1 MTTYKHFCKTL
12 FFIGISLSFSLY
24 ADQQLEVLE
33 VKTSQSYEISKNL
46 PGELLPF
53 QQSKIAF
60 EITGRISSIYVDI
73 GDRVKKDEV
82 LAKLDDSEVN
92 ANLEQAV
99 ARLDLA
105 NQVLNRFEDLRK
117 KGFISI
123 QDFDKAKSEYLV
135 AKSQVKFFE
144 VKKSQTILRAPY
156 DGFIQN
162 RFVDEGTVING
173 SNPILEI
180 LDANKVEAHVS
191 IPENL
196 VNNLEV
202 SNDYVFEIGQEKAK
216 GKFKRLAPMSAS
228 GSNSRLAIFEF
239 SDFFIP
245 GSVIDLIIKIKKSEQ
260 GIWLPINSLSQSE
273 QGLWSVYT
281 VSDDG
286 SNRVEKDLV
295 RILHFEN
302 NYAYVS
308 GTLKDGD
315 LVILGGYIAYFM
327 YLYGIHPAWGCLLYT
342 SPSPRDVEEYRMPSS
357 A

>member
-1 MTTYKHFCKTL
+1 MTIYKHFCKTL
-12 FFIGISLSFSLY
+12 FLVGISLSFSLY

-117 KGFISI
+117 KGFISV

-202 SNDYVFEIGQEKAK
+202 SNDYFFEIGQEKAK

-315 LVILGGYIAYFM
+315 LVILGGLSKIIEGQT
-327 YLYGIHPAWGCLLYT
+327 L
-342 SPSPRDVEEYRMPSS
+342 
-357 A
+357 

>member
-1 MTTYKHFCKTL
+1 MTIYKNFCKTL
-12 FFIGISLSFSLY
+12 FLVGISMSFSLY

-202 SNDYVFEIGQEKAK
+202 SNDYTFEIGQEKAI

-260 GIWLPINSLSQSE
+260 GTWLPINSLSQSE

-315 LVILGGYIAYFM
+315 LVILGGLSKIIEGQT
-327 YLYGIHPAWGCLLYT
+327 L
-342 SPSPRDVEEYRMPSS
+342 
-357 A
+357 

>member
-1 MTTYKHFCKTL
+1 MTIYKHFCKTL
-12 FFIGISLSFSLY
+12 FLVGISLSFSLY

-60 EITGRISSIYVDI
+60 EITGRISSIFVDI

-196 VNNLEV
+196 INNLEV
-202 SNDYVFEIGQEKAK
+202 SNDYSFEIGQEKAI

-315 LVILGGYIAYFM
+315 LVILGGLSKIIEGQT
-327 YLYGIHPAWGCLLYT
+327 L
-342 SPSPRDVEEYRMPSS
+342 
-357 A
+357 

>member
-1 MTTYKHFCKTL
+1 MTIYKHFCKTL
-12 FFIGISLSFSLY
+12 FLVGISLSFSLY
-24 ADQQLEVLE
+24 ANQQLEVLE

-202 SNDYVFEIGQEKAK
+202 SNDYFFEIGQEKAK

-315 LVILGGYIAYFM
+315 LVILGGLSKIIEGQT
-327 YLYGIHPAWGCLLYT
+327 L
-342 SPSPRDVEEYRMPSS
+342 
-357 A
+357 

>member
-1 MTTYKHFCKTL
+1 MTIYKHFCKAL
-12 FFIGISLSFSLY
+12 FLVGISLSFSLY

-315 LVILGGYIAYFM
+315 LVILGGLSKIIEGQT
-327 YLYGIHPAWGCLLYT
+327 L
-342 SPSPRDVEEYRMPSS
+342 
-357 A
+357 

>member
-24 ADQQLEVLE
+24 SDQQLEVLE

-60 EITGRISSIYVDI
+60 EITGRISSISVDI
-73 GDRVKKDEV
+73 GDRVKRDDV

-202 SNDYVFEIGQEKAK
+202 SNDYTFEIGQEKAI

-239 SDFFIP
+239 SNFFIP

-281 VSDDG
+281 VSSDG

-295 RILHFEN
+295 RVLHFEN

-315 LVILGGYIAYFM
+315 LVILGGLSKIIEGQT
-327 YLYGIHPAWGCLLYT
+327 L
-342 SPSPRDVEEYRMPSS
+342 
-357 A
+357 

>member
-1 MTTYKHFCKTL
+1 MTIYKHFCKTL
-12 FFIGISLSFSLY
+12 FLFGISLSFSLY

-73 GDRVKKDEV
+73 GDRVKKDDV

-202 SNDYVFEIGQEKAK
+202 SNDYTFEIGQEKAI

-245 GSVIDLIIKIKKSEQ
+245 GSVIDLIIKIKKNEQ

-315 LVILGGYIAYFM
+315 LVILGGLSKIIEGQT
-327 YLYGIHPAWGCLLYT
+327 L
-342 SPSPRDVEEYRMPSS
+342 
-357 A
+357 

>member
-1 MTTYKHFCKTL
+1 MTINKNFCKTL
-12 FFIGISLSFSLY
+12 LFLGISFSFLLY
-24 ADQQLEVLE
+24 ADQQIEVLE
-33 VKTSQSYEISKNL
+33 VKTSQSYEIAKNL

-60 EITGRISSIYVDI
+60 EITGRILSISVDI
-73 GDRVKKDEV
+73 GDKVKKDDV
-82 LAKLDDSEVN
+82 LAKLDDSEIN
-92 ANLEQAV
+92 ASLEQAV

-105 NQVLNRFEDLRK
+105 SQVLSRFEDLRK

-123 QDFDKAKSEYLV
+123 QDFDEAKSEYLV

-156 DGFIQN
+156 DGFVQS

-196 VNNLEV
+196 IANLEV
-202 SNDYVFEIGQEKAK
+202 SNDYIFQIGNEKVF

-239 SDFFIP
+239 SNFFIP
-245 GSVIDLIIKIKKSEQ
+245 GSVIDLIIKINKNEN

-281 VSDDG
+281 VSNDG

-295 RILHFEN
+295 RVLHFEN

-308 GTLKDGD
+308 GTFKDGD
-315 LVILGGYIAYFM
+315 LVILGGLSKIIEGQT
-327 YLYGIHPAWGCLLYT
+327 L
-342 SPSPRDVEEYRMPSS
+342 
-357 A
+357 

>member
-1 MTTYKHFCKTL
+1 MTIYKHFCKTL
-12 FFIGISLSFSLY
+12 FLVGISLSFSLY

-73 GDRVKKDEV
+73 GDRVKKDEM

-202 SNDYVFEIGQEKAK
+202 SNDYVFEIGQQKAK

-315 LVILGGYIAYFM
+315 LVILGGLSKIIEGQT
-327 YLYGIHPAWGCLLYT
+327 L
-342 SPSPRDVEEYRMPSS
+342 
-357 A
+357 

>member
-1 MTTYKHFCKTL
+1 MTIYKHFCKTL
-12 FFIGISLSFSLY
+12 FLVGISMSFSLY

-73 GDRVKKDEV
+73 GDRVKKDDV

-202 SNDYVFEIGQEKAK
+202 SNDYTFEIGQEKAI

-245 GSVIDLIIKIKKSEQ
+245 GSVIDLIIKIRKSEQ
-260 GIWLPINSLSQSE
+260 GVWLPINSLSQSE

-308 GTLKDGD
+308 GTLKNGD
-315 LVILGGYIAYFM
+315 LVILGGLSKIIEGQT
-327 YLYGIHPAWGCLLYT
+327 L
-342 SPSPRDVEEYRMPSS
+342 
-357 A
+357 

>member
-24 ADQQLEVLE
+24 SDQQLEVLE

-73 GDRVKKDEV
+73 GDRVKKDDV

-202 SNDYVFEIGQEKAK
+202 SNDYTFEIGQEKAI

-245 GSVIDLIIKIKKSEQ
+245 GSVIDLIIKVQKSEK

-281 VSDDG
+281 VSSDG

-295 RILHFEN
+295 RVLHFEN

-315 LVILGGYIAYFM
+315 LVILGGLSKIIEGQT
-327 YLYGIHPAWGCLLYT
+327 L
-342 SPSPRDVEEYRMPSS
+342 
-357 A
+357 

>member
-12 FFIGISLSFSLY
+12 FFIGISISFSLY
-24 ADQQLEVLE
+24 SDQQLEVLE

-73 GDRVKKDEV
+73 GDRVKKDDV

-315 LVILGGYIAYFM
+315 LVILGGLSKIIEGQT
-327 YLYGIHPAWGCLLYT
+327 L
-342 SPSPRDVEEYRMPSS
+342 
-357 A
+357 

>member
-12 FFIGISLSFSLY
+12 FLLGISLSFLLY

-73 GDRVKKDEV
+73 GDRVKEDDV

-315 LVILGGYIAYFM
+315 LVILGGLSKIIEGQT
-327 YLYGIHPAWGCLLYT
+327 L
-342 SPSPRDVEEYRMPSS
+342 
-357 A
+357 

>member
-1 MTTYKHFCKTL
+1 MTTCKHFCKAL
-12 FFIGISLSFSLY
+12 FFIGISLPFSLY
-24 ADQQLEVLE
+24 SDQRLEVLE

-73 GDRVKKDEV
+73 GDRVKKDDV

-202 SNDYVFEIGQEKAK
+202 SNDYTFEIGQEKAN

-245 GSVIDLIIKIKKSEQ
+245 GSVIDLIIKIEKSEQ

-315 LVILGGYIAYFM
+315 LVILGGLSKIIEGQT
-327 YLYGIHPAWGCLLYT
+327 L
-342 SPSPRDVEEYRMPSS
+342 
-357 A
+357 

>member
-1 MTTYKHFCKTL
+1 MTIYKNFCKTL
-12 FFIGISLSFSLY
+12 FLVGISMSFSLY

-180 LDANKVEAHVS
+180 LDANNVEAHVS

-202 SNDYVFEIGQEKAK
+202 SNDYTFEIGQEKAI

-239 SDFFIP
+239 TDFFIP
-245 GSVIDLIIKIKKSEQ
+245 GSVIDLIIKIRKSEQ
-260 GIWLPINSLSQSE
+260 GVWLPINSLSQSE

-308 GTLKDGD
+308 GTLKNGD
-315 LVILGGYIAYFM
+315 LVILGGLSKIIEGQT
-327 YLYGIHPAWGCLLYT
+327 L
-342 SPSPRDVEEYRMPSS
+342 
-357 A
+357 

>member
-1 MTTYKHFCKTL
+1 MTIYKHFCKTL
-12 FFIGISLSFSLY
+12 FLCGIYLSFSLY

-33 VKTSQSYEISKNL
+33 VKTSDTYEISKNL

-60 EITGRISSIYVDI
+60 EITGRILSIYVDI
-73 GDRVKKDEV
+73 GDKVKKGDL
-82 LAKLDDSEVN
+82 LAQLDDSEIN
-92 ANLEQAV
+92 ASLEQAV

-105 NQVLNRFEDLRK
+105 NQVLKRFEDLRK

-123 QDFDKAKSEYLV
+123 QDYDKAKSEYLV
-135 AKSQVKFFE
+135 AKSQVKYFE
-144 VKKSQTILRAPY
+144 VKKSQTILKAPY

-191 IPENL
+191 IPEKL
-196 VNNLEV
+196 IPNLEV
-202 SNDYVFEIGQEKAK
+202 FNDYSFQIGQKTVF
-216 GKFKRLAPMSAS
+216 GTLKRLAPMAAS

-239 SDFFIP
+239 NDFFIP
-245 GSVIDLIIKIKKSEQ
+245 GSLIDLVVKVKKNEK

-281 VSDDG
+281 VSNDG
-286 SNRVEKDLV
+286 TNTVEKDIV
-295 RILHFEN
+295 QIIHFEKN
-302 NYAYVS
+302 FAFVS

-315 LVILGGYIAYFM
+315 LVILGGLSKIIEGQT
-327 YLYGIHPAWGCLLYT
+327 L
-342 SPSPRDVEEYRMPSS
+342 
-357 A
+357 

>member
-1 MTTYKHFCKTL
+1 MTIYKHFCKTL
-12 FFIGISLSFSLY
+12 FLVGISLSFSLY

-196 VNNLEV
+196 VNNFEV

-315 LVILGGYIAYFM
+315 LVILGGLSKIIEGQT
-327 YLYGIHPAWGCLLYT
+327 L
-342 SPSPRDVEEYRMPSS
+342 
-357 A
+357 

>member
-1 MTTYKHFCKTL
+1 MTINKNFCKTL
-12 FFIGISLSFSLY
+12 LFLWISFSFSLY
-24 ADQQLEVLE
+24 ADQQIEVLE
-33 VKTSQSYEISKNL
+33 VKTSQSYEIAKNL

-60 EITGRISSIYVDI
+60 EITGRILSISVDI
-73 GDRVKKDEV
+73 GDKVKKDDV
-82 LAKLDDSEVN
+82 LAKLDDSEIN
-92 ANLEQAV
+92 ASLEQAV

-105 NQVLNRFEDLRK
+105 SQVLSRFEDLRK

-123 QDFDKAKSEYLV
+123 QDFDEAKSEYLV

-156 DGFIQN
+156 DGFVQS

-196 VNNLEV
+196 IANLEV
-202 SNDYVFEIGQEKAK
+202 SNDYIFQIGNEKVF

-239 SDFFIP
+239 SNFFIP
-245 GSVIDLIIKIKKSEQ
+245 GSVIDLIIKINKNEN

-281 VSDDG
+281 VSNDG

-295 RILHFEN
+295 RVLHFEN

-315 LVILGGYIAYFM
+315 LVILGGLSKIIEGQT
-327 YLYGIHPAWGCLLYT
+327 L
-342 SPSPRDVEEYRMPSS
+342 
-357 A
+357 

>member
-1 MTTYKHFCKTL
+1 MTIYKHFCKTL
-12 FFIGISLSFSLY
+12 FLVGISLSFSLY
-24 ADQQLEVLE
+24 ADQRLEVLE

-315 LVILGGYIAYFM
+315 LVILGGLSKIIEGQT
-327 YLYGIHPAWGCLLYT
+327 L
-342 SPSPRDVEEYRMPSS
+342 
-357 A
+357 

>member
-1 MTTYKHFCKTL
+1 MTIYKHFCKTL
-12 FFIGISLSFSLY
+12 FLVGIPLSFSLY

-60 EITGRISSIYVDI
+60 EITGRISSIFVDI
-73 GDRVKKDEV
+73 GDSVKKDEV

-315 LVILGGYIAYFM
+315 LVILGGLSKIIEGQT
-327 YLYGIHPAWGCLLYT
+327 L
-342 SPSPRDVEEYRMPSS
+342 
-357 A
+357 

>member
-1 MTTYKHFCKTL
+1 MTIYKHFCKTL
-12 FFIGISLSFSLY
+12 FLVGISLSFSLY

-281 VSDDG
+281 ISDDG

-315 LVILGGYIAYFM
+315 LVILGGLSKIIEGQT
-327 YLYGIHPAWGCLLYT
+327 L
-342 SPSPRDVEEYRMPSS
+342 
-357 A
+357 

>member
-1 MTTYKHFCKTL
+1 MTTYKHFCKAL

-24 ADQQLEVLE
+24 SDQRLEVLE

-73 GDRVKKDEV
+73 GDRVKKDDV

-202 SNDYVFEIGQEKAK
+202 SNDYFFEIGQEKAK

-245 GSVIDLIIKIKKSEQ
+245 GSVIDLIIKIEKSEQ
-260 GIWLPINSLSQSE
+260 GMWLPINSLSQSE

-315 LVILGGYIAYFM
+315 LVILGGLSKIIEGQT
-327 YLYGIHPAWGCLLYT
+327 L
-342 SPSPRDVEEYRMPSS
+342 
-357 A
+357 

>member
-1 MTTYKHFCKTL
+1 MTIYKHFCKTL
-12 FFIGISLSFSLY
+12 FLVGISLSFSLY

-202 SNDYVFEIGQEKAK
+202 SNDYFFEIGQEKAK

-245 GSVIDLIIKIKKSEQ
+245 GSVIDLIIMIKKNEQ
-260 GIWLPINSLSQSE
+260 GVWLPINSLSQSE

-315 LVILGGYIAYFM
+315 LVILGGLSKIIEGQT
-327 YLYGIHPAWGCLLYT
+327 L
-342 SPSPRDVEEYRMPSS
+342 
-357 A
+357 

>member
-1 MTTYKHFCKTL
+1 MTIYKHFCKTL
-12 FFIGISLSFSLY
+12 FLVGISLSFSLY

-60 EITGRISSIYVDI
+60 EITGRISSIFVDI

-202 SNDYVFEIGQEKAK
+202 SNDYFFEIGQEKAK

-273 QGLWSVYT
+273 QGLWSVFT
-281 VSDDG
+281 VSNDG
-286 SNRVEKDLV
+286 LNKVERDLV
-295 RILHFEN
+295 QIIHFEN

-315 LVILGGYIAYFM
+315 LVLLGGLSKIIEGQT
-327 YLYGIHPAWGCLLYT
+327 L
-342 SPSPRDVEEYRMPSS
+342 
-357 A
+357 

>member
-1 MTTYKHFCKTL
+1 MTIYKHFCKTL
-12 FFIGISLSFSLY
+12 FLVGISLSFSLY

-60 EITGRISSIYVDI
+60 EINGRISSIFVDI

-202 SNDYVFEIGQEKAK
+202 SNDYTFEIGQEKAI

-239 SDFFIP
+239 TDFFIP
-245 GSVIDLIIKIKKSEQ
+245 GSVIDLIIKIRKSEQ
-260 GIWLPINSLSQSE
+260 GVWLPINSLSQSE

-308 GTLKDGD
+308 GTLKNGD
-315 LVILGGYIAYFM
+315 LVILGGLSKIIEGQT
-327 YLYGIHPAWGCLLYT
+327 L
-342 SPSPRDVEEYRMPSS
+342 
-357 A
+357 

>member
-1 MTTYKHFCKTL
+1 MTIYKHFCKTL
-12 FFIGISLSFSLY
+12 FFFGIPLSFSLY

-60 EITGRISSIYVDI
+60 EITGRISSIFVDI
-73 GDRVKKDEV
+73 GDRVKKDDV

-202 SNDYVFEIGQEKAK
+202 SNDYTFEIGQEKAI

-245 GSVIDLIIKIKKSEQ
+245 GSVIDLIIKISKGEQ
-260 GIWLPINSLSQSE
+260 GVWLPINSLSQSE

-315 LVILGGYIAYFM
+315 LVILGGLSKIIEGQT
-327 YLYGIHPAWGCLLYT
+327 L
-342 SPSPRDVEEYRMPSS
+342 
-357 A
+357 

>member
-1 MTTYKHFCKTL
+1 MTIYKHFCKTL
-12 FFIGISLSFSLY
+12 FLVGISLSFSLY

-60 EITGRISSIYVDI
+60 EITGRISSIFVDI

-123 QDFDKAKSEYLV
+123 QDFDEAKSEYLV

-202 SNDYVFEIGQEKAK
+202 SNDYVFEIGQEKAI

-245 GSVIDLIIKIKKSEQ
+245 GSVIDLVIKVQKNEQ
-260 GIWLPINSLSQSE
+260 GVWLPINSLSQSE

-308 GTLKDGD
+308 GTLKNGD
-315 LVILGGYIAYFM
+315 LVILGGLSKIIEGQT
-327 YLYGIHPAWGCLLYT
+327 L
-342 SPSPRDVEEYRMPSS
+342 
-357 A
+357 

>member
-1 MTTYKHFCKTL
+1 MTIYKHFCKTL
-12 FFIGISLSFSLY
+12 FLVGISLSFSLY

-73 GDRVKKDEV
+73 GDRVQKDEM

-308 GTLKDGD
+308 GTLKNGD
-315 LVILGGYIAYFM
+315 LVILGGLSKIIEGQT
-327 YLYGIHPAWGCLLYT
+327 L
-342 SPSPRDVEEYRMPSS
+342 
-357 A
+357 

>member
-1 MTTYKHFCKTL
+1 MTIYKHFCKTL
-12 FFIGISLSFSLY
+12 FLVGISLSFSLY

-173 SNPILEI
+173 INPILEI

-245 GSVIDLIIKIKKSEQ
+245 GSVIDLIIKIRKSEQ
-260 GIWLPINSLSQSE
+260 GVWLPINSLSQSE

-315 LVILGGYIAYFM
+315 LVILGGLSKIIEGQT
-327 YLYGIHPAWGCLLYT
+327 L
-342 SPSPRDVEEYRMPSS
+342 
-357 A
+357 

>member
-1 MTTYKHFCKTL
+1 MTIYKHFCKTL
-12 FFIGISLSFSLY
+12 FLIGISLSFSLY

-60 EITGRISSIYVDI
+60 EITGRISSIFVDI

-202 SNDYVFEIGQEKAK
+202 SNDYFFEIGQEKAK

-315 LVILGGYIAYFM
+315 LVILGGLSKIIEGQT
-327 YLYGIHPAWGCLLYT
+327 L
-342 SPSPRDVEEYRMPSS
+342 
-357 A
+357 

>member
-1 MTTYKHFCKTL
+1 MTIYKHFCKTL
-12 FFIGISLSFSLY
+12 FLVGISLSFSLH

-202 SNDYVFEIGQEKAK
+202 SNDYFFEIGQEKAK

-308 GTLKDGD
+308 GTLTDGD
-315 LVILGGYIAYFM
+315 LVILGGLSKIIEGQT
-327 YLYGIHPAWGCLLYT
+327 L
-342 SPSPRDVEEYRMPSS
+342 
-357 A
+357 

>member
-1 MTTYKHFCKTL
+1 MTIYKHFCKTL
-12 FFIGISLSFSLY
+12 FLVGISLSFSLY

-60 EITGRISSIYVDI
+60 EITGRISSIFVDI

-202 SNDYVFEIGQEKAK
+202 LNDYVFEIGQEKAK

-315 LVILGGYIAYFM
+315 LVILGGLSKIIEGQT
-327 YLYGIHPAWGCLLYT
+327 L
-342 SPSPRDVEEYRMPSS
+342 
-357 A
+357 

>member
-1 MTTYKHFCKTL
+1 MTIYKHFCKTL
-12 FFIGISLSFSLY
+12 FFCGIYLSFSLY

-33 VKTSQSYEISKNL
+33 VKTSDTYEILKNL

-60 EITGRISSIYVDI
+60 EITGRILSIYVDI
-73 GDRVKKDEV
+73 GDKVKKGDL
-82 LAKLDDSEVN
+82 LAQLDDSEIN
-92 ANLEQAV
+92 ASLEQAV

-105 NQVLNRFEDLRK
+105 NQVLKRFEDLRK

-123 QDFDKAKSEYLV
+123 QDYDKAKSEYLV
-135 AKSQVKFFE
+135 AKSQVKYFE

-196 VNNLEV
+196 ILNLEV
-202 SNDYVFEIGQEKAK
+202 FNNYSFQIGQKTVF
-216 GKFKRLAPMSAS
+216 GTLKRLAPMAAS

-239 SDFFIP
+239 NDFFIP
-245 GSVIDLIIKIKKSEQ
+245 GSLIDLVVKVKKNEK

-281 VSDDG
+281 VSNDG
-286 SNRVEKDLV
+286 TNTVEKDIV
-295 RILHFEN
+295 QIIHFEN
-302 NYAYVS
+302 NFAFVS

-315 LVILGGYIAYFM
+315 LVILGGLSKIIEGQT
-327 YLYGIHPAWGCLLYT
+327 L
-342 SPSPRDVEEYRMPSS
+342 
-357 A
+357 

>member
-1 MTTYKHFCKTL
+1 MTIYKHFCKTL
-12 FFIGISLSFSLY
+12 FLVGISLSFSLY

-73 GDRVKKDEV
+73 GDSVKKDEV

-202 SNDYVFEIGQEKAK
+202 SNDYFFEIGQEKAK

-315 LVILGGYIAYFM
+315 LVILGGLSKIIEGQT
-327 YLYGIHPAWGCLLYT
+327 L
-342 SPSPRDVEEYRMPSS
+342 
-357 A
+357 

>member
-1 MTTYKHFCKTL
+1 MTIYKHFCKTL
-12 FFIGISLSFSLY
+12 FLVGISLSFSLY

-202 SNDYVFEIGQEKAK
+202 SNDYFFEIGQEKAK

-286 SNRVEKDLV
+286 SNRVEK
-295 RILHFEN
+295 
-302 NYAYVS
+302 AVS
-308 GTLKDGD
+308 
-315 LVILGGYIAYFM
+315 
-327 YLYGIHPAWGCLLYT
+327 YT
-342 SPSPRDVEEYRMPSS
+342 HLRAHET
-357 A
+357 

>member
-1 MTTYKHFCKTL
+1 MTIYNHFCKTL
-12 FFIGISLSFSLY
+12 FLVGISLSFSLY

-315 LVILGGYIAYFM
+315 LVILGGLSKIIEGQT
-327 YLYGIHPAWGCLLYT
+327 L
-342 SPSPRDVEEYRMPSS
+342 
-357 A
+357 

>member
-1 MTTYKHFCKTL
+1 MTIYKHFCKTL
-12 FFIGISLSFSLY
+12 FLVGISLSFSLY

-60 EITGRISSIYVDI
+60 EITGRISSIFVDI

-196 VNNLEV
+196 VTNLEV

-315 LVILGGYIAYFM
+315 LVILGGLSKIIEGQT
-327 YLYGIHPAWGCLLYT
+327 L
-342 SPSPRDVEEYRMPSS
+342 
-357 A
+357 